1 MYEISKNNLSL
12 SKILSR
18 SNTLISVEGDTIVSD
33 AKPDILNILSIDSLI
48 NIYDTSITN
57 GKADI
62 SGVAEFNIL
71 YSSDNPTNEIFKL
84 STSLPFKT
92 SIDLPDVTNS
102 ISISADTTKVIPT
115 ILNSRKLNISAT
127 LKLSITAMENSSTE
141 YLHKIEDNENI
152 EVLSNNIIIPNFI
165 GKYNDNIVIKEEI
178 ALPEN
183 LPEIRDI
190 LRYEYSLSNKENL
203 ISDNK
208 IIFKSDLNIYIYYT
222 PMDDTQIS
230 EFNFN
235 IPITGFINTDKLNPN
250 CNISTDY
257 TLKNSNFSLMQDINS
272 ANRKI
277 NCEIS
282 FSIESI
288 AMLNTPIEVISD
300 LYSTEK
306 NIIPTKE
313 NTIYH
318 NIESN
323 ISELV
328 QIRNSF
334 DLENTNDVKLLSCFA
349 KVKNLSTKN
358 DNSKMFITGEIETT
372 MIFESNGMINSQTT
386 DYPFEYLINSNSN
399 VNPIICPSAFIESL
413 EAIPSDYNRF
423 DIKLSINLSYK
434 IYLPHKISLLKDISE
449 EDFENN
455 TTSSITIYYPKKD
468 DSYFNIGKQF
478 NCKINNLLELNK
490 IDKESKMPKMMLIC
504 KW

>member
-18 SNTLISVEGDTIVSD
+18 SDSLISVEGDTIVSD
-33 AKPDILNILSIDSLI
+33 AKPDIMNILSIDSLI
-48 NIYDTSITN
+48 NIYDTSIAN
-57 GKADI
+57 DSADI

-92 SIDLPDVTNS
+92 SIDLPGGTNS
-102 ISISADTTKVIPT
+102 ISILADTTKIIPT

-127 LKLSITAMENSSTE
+127 LKLTISAMENSSTE
-141 YLHKIEDNENI
+141 YINKIEDNENI
-152 EVLSNNIIIPNFI
+152 EVLSSNIMISNFI

-183 LPEIRDI
+183 MPEIRDI
-190 LRYEYSLSNKENL
+190 LRYEYSISNKENL

-208 IIFKSDLNIYIYYT
+208 IIFKSDLNIYLYYT

-235 IPITGFINTDKLNPN
+235 IPISGFMNTDKLSPN

-257 TLKNSNFSLMQDINS
+257 TLKNSNFSLIQDINS

-282 FSIESI
+282 FSIESS
-288 AMLNTPIEVISD
+288 AMLNTPIDIISD

-306 NIIPTKE
+306 NIIPSRE
-313 NTIYH
+313 NIIYH
-318 NIESN
+318 NIEN
-323 ISELV
+323 NTSELV

-334 DLENTNDVKLLSCFA
+334 DLESTDDVKLLSCFA

-358 DNSKMFITGEIETT
+358 DNSKMFIIGDIETT
-372 MIFESNGMINSQTT
+372 MIFESNGMINSQTS

-399 VNPIICPSAFIESL
+399 ITPIICPSAFVESL
-413 EAIPSDYNRF
+413 EAMPSDYNKF

-434 IYLPHKISLLKDISE
+434 IYLPHEISLLKDISE
-449 EDFENN
+449 EDIENN
-455 TTSSITIYYPKKD
+455 NSSSITVYYPKKD
-468 DSYFNIGKQF
+468 DCYFNIGKQF
-478 NCKINNLLELNK
+478 NCKMNDLFELNK
-490 IDKESKMPKMMLIC
+490 IDKDSKMPKMLLIC
-504 KW
+504 K